1 MTNINYGRVILG
13 GLLAGLVLNIGEY
26 LLNEVV
32 FKQQME
38 EMFRKINVPPPGG
51 SFIAIA
57 VAITFLLGILIV
69 CLYAM
74 IRPRYGPG
82 PKTAICA
89 ASVVW
94 FCVYVYVGIL
104 NTALFGFSTSFL
116 IITLVWGLVEY
127 ALAAIAGA
135 WLYKEA

>member
-1 MTNINYGRVILG
+1 MNNINYGRVILG
-13 GLLAGLVLNIGEY
+13 GLVAGLVLNIGEF
-26 LLNEVV
+26 LLNEVI

-38 EMFRKINVPPPGG
+38 EMFKRLGVPPPGS

-89 ASVVW
+89 ALVIW
-94 FCVYVYVGIL
+94 FCVYVYCGIL
-104 NTALFGFSTSFL
+104 NAALFGISTSFL
-116 IITLVWGLVEY
+116 IIGMVWGLVEY

-135 WLYKEA
+135 WLYRE

>member
-13 GLLAGLVLNIGEY
+13 GLLAGLVLNIGEFV
-26 LLNEVV
+26 LNEVV
-32 FKQQME
+32 LHQQMVDW
-38 EMFRKINVPPPGG
+38 FRKLGITPPGN

-57 VAITFLLGILIV
+57 VIFTFLLGILIV

-94 FCVYVYVGIL
+94 FCVYVYTGVL
-104 NTALFGFSTSFL
+104 NAALFGISTSFL
-116 IITLVWGLVEY
+116 IIGIVWGLVEY
-127 ALAAIAGA
+127 ALAAMAGA
-135 WLYKEA
+135 WLYKE

>member
-1 MTNINYGRVILG
+1 MTKINYGRVILG

-57 VAITFLLGILIV
+57 VGITFLLGILIV

-74 IRPRYGPG
+74 IRPRYGAG

-89 ASVVW
+89 ALVIW
-94 FCVYVYVGIL
+94 FCVYVYCGVL
-104 NTALFGFSTSFL
+104 NAALFGISTSFL
-116 IITLVWGLVEY
+116 IISLAWGLVEY

-135 WLYKEA
+135 WLYKE

>member
-13 GLLAGLVLNIGEY
+13 GLLAGLVLNIGEF

-32 FKQQME
+32 FKAQME
-38 EMFRKINVPPPGG
+38 EMFRKLGVTPPGG

-57 VAITFLLGILIV
+57 VIMTFLLGILIV

-94 FCVYVYVGIL
+94 FCVYVYCNVL
-104 NTALFGFSTSFL
+104 NAALFGISTSL
-116 IITLVWGLVEY
+116 LVLSMVWGLVEY

-135 WLYKEA
+135 WLYKE

>member
-1 MTNINYGRVILG
+1 MSNMNFGRAILG
-13 GLLAGLVLNIGEY
+13 GLVAGLVLNIGEF

-32 FKQQME
+32 FVKQME
-38 EMFRKINVPPPGG
+38 EMFSRLHVPRPGS

-69 CLYAM
+69 ILYAM

-89 ASVVW
+89 ALVIW
-94 FCVYVYVGIL
+94 FCVYIYSGIL
-104 NTALFGFSTSFL
+104 NAALFGIPTGL
-116 IITLVWGLVEY
+116 LVVGMVWGLVEY
-127 ALAAIAGA
+127 SLAAIAGA
-135 WLYKEA
+135 WLYRE